1 MSIERDEPDF
11 IKSSAIM
18 AAGTIVSRLTGLIR
32 NLLAVA
38 ALGTAL
44 FADTFNVANTI
55 PTILYILLAGGA
67 LNAVFVPQ
75 LVRSMRE
82 DEDGGSAFASRLLTS
97 VTSLLL
103 LITALGIVL
112 APLITRLYAPRFSLA
127 GFEAERSLTITFMRY
142 CLPQILMMGVFVI
155 LSQIGNARG
164 KFGPMMWAPVLNN
177 LVGIG
182 VLLIFLVLAPNVSA
196 ANITPSQSALLG
208 LGTTLGFV
216 IQALVLIPV
225 VRNSGL
231 HLKIRFDWR
240 NSDLKKSFRLGSWT
254 LLFVLIN
261 QIGYLIIVKVA
272 TSAAVQAKIEGITT
286 GVGFTPYSYAYFI
299 FILPHSIITVS
310 VITALLPKISRLAHE
325 KNDEAVKKNLVDS
338 LQNIA
343 VITAPSTLLFIV
355 FGTAI
360 SALLYASTN
369 ADDSRQIGLVLA
381 GFAVGLIPF
390 STMPLLLR
398 GFYAYEDT
406 KSPVLINTFATGAMI
421 ILAVLAENLIP
432 FRYVTIA
439 LALILGVSNL
449 IGTLLCIRAL
459 ERRVGKFPRGRL
471 AATHLKLLFVSTLA
485 ILPGAAI
492 YLIITWLLGDG
503 GGWLINAVALA
514 LGSAG
519 FAATYIYGGRLGKV
533 NEITSLYQQ
542 IVVRFRRGR

>member
-1 MSIERDEPDF
+1 MNQEEPDF

-18 AAGTIVSRLTGLIR
+18 AAGTIVSRFTGLIR
-32 NLLAVA
+32 NLLTVA

-82 DEDGGSAFASRLLTS
+82 DDDGGSAFASRLLTS
-97 VTSLLL
+97 VTALLL
-103 LITALGIVL
+103 FITALGIIL
-112 APLITRLYAPRFSLA
+112 APLITRIYAPRFFQP
-127 GFEAERSLTITFMRY
+127 GFETERSLTITFMRY
-142 CLPQILMMGVFVI
+142 CLPQILMMGIFVI

-177 LVGIG
+177 LVGIT
-182 VLLIFLVLAPNVSA
+182 VLLTFLLIAPDVN
-196 ANITPSQSALLG
+196 ANTITPTQTALLG

-216 IQALVLIPV
+216 IQALILIPV
-225 VRNSGL
+225 VKNSGL
-231 HLKIRFDWR
+231 RLKARFDWR
-240 NSDLKKSFRLGSWT
+240 NSDLGKSFRLGGWT

-261 QIGYLIIVKVA
+261 QIGYLIIVQVA

-325 KNDEAVKKNLVDS
+325 KKDELVKKNLVDS
-338 LQNIA
+338 LRNIA
-343 VITAPSTLLFIV
+343 VATAPSTVLFIA

-360 SALLYASTN
+360 ASLLYAGTS
-369 ADDSRQIGLVLA
+369 AEDSRQIGLVLA
-381 GFAVGLIPF
+381 GFALGLIPF

-406 KSPVLINTFATGAMI
+406 KTPVIINLFATGSMMV
-421 ILAVLAENLIP
+421 LAVIAENVIP
-432 FRYVTIA
+432 FRYVTVALAIILGISNILGTVLSIRSLEKRIGRFPKTDLVRTHGKLLLLSCLALLPSFGAYALITEIAGVTWATNA
-439 LALILGVSNL
+439 LALAFGAVIF
-449 IGTLLCIRAL
+449 AL
-459 ERRVGKFPRGRL
+459 
-471 AATHLKLLFVSTLA
+471 
-485 ILPGAAI
+485 
-492 YLIITWLLGDG
+492 
-503 GGWLINAVALA
+503 
-514 LGSAG
+514 
-519 FAATYIYGGRLGKV
+519 TYIYGGRVAKV
-533 NEITSLYQQ
+533 EEVTSLYKQ
-542 IVVRFRRGR
+542 IMDRFKGTE

>member
-1 MSIERDEPDF
+1 MSEEHSDF
-11 IKSSAIM
+11 IKSSAVM
-18 AAGTIVSRLTGLIR
+18 AAGTLVSRFTGLIR
-32 NLLAVA
+32 NLLTVA

-97 VTSLLL
+97 VTSLLFF
-103 LITALGIVL
+103 ITALGMIL
-112 APLITRLYAPRFSLA
+112 APLITRIYAPKFSLP
-127 GFEAERSLTITFMRY
+127 GFETERSLTITFMRY
-142 CLPQILMMGVFVI
+142 CLPQILMMGIFVI

-177 LVGIG
+177 VVGIA
-182 VLLIFLVLAPNVSA
+182 VLLIFLQVAPDITA
-196 ANITPSQSALLG
+196 ATITPEQSALLG
-208 LGTTLGFV
+208 IGTTLGFV

-225 VRNSGL
+225 VKNSGL
-231 HLKIRFDWR
+231 KLSLRFDWR
-240 NSDLKKSFRLGSWT
+240 NSNLGKSFRLGAWT

-272 TSAAVQAKIEGITT
+272 TSAAVQAKIEGIST

-325 KNDEAVKKNLVDS
+325 GKSDAVKKNLVDS

-343 VITAPSTLLFIV
+343 VVTAPSTILFIA
-355 FGTAI
+355 FGTSIAT
-360 SALLYASTN
+360 LLYAGSS
-369 ADDSRQIGLVLA
+369 AADSRQIGLVLA

-406 KSPVLINTFATGAMI
+406 KSPVIINLFATGAMMV
-421 ILAVLAENLIP
+421 LAVAAEIIVP
-432 FRYVTIA
+432 FQYVTIV
-439 LALILGVSNL
+439 LAVILGISNL
-449 IGTLLCIRAL
+449 IGTILAIRAL
-459 ERRVGKFPRGRL
+459 EKRVGHFPKSSL
-471 AATHLKLLFVSTLA
+471 LLTHIKLLALSLIA
-485 ILPGAAI
+485 IAPG
-492 YLIITWLLGDG
+492 YLLFAVVKSWVGEG
-503 GGWLINAVALA
+503 LIGTFSALA
-514 LGSAG
+514 LGG
-519 FAATYIYGGRLGKV
+519 IVFALTYIYGGRIAKV
-533 NEITSLYQQ
+533 EEITTLYRQ
-542 IVVRFRRGR
+542 ILSRFRRRES

>member
-1 MSIERDEPDF
+1 MEREEPDF

-18 AAGTIVSRLTGLIR
+18 AAGTIVSRFTGLIR
-32 NLLAVA
+32 NLLTVT

-103 LITALGIVL
+103 FITAIGIVL
-112 APLITRLYAPRFSLA
+112 APLITRVYAPKFSLP
-127 GFEAERSLTITFMRY
+127 GFETERSLTITFMRY
-142 CLPQILMMGVFVI
+142 CLPQILMMGIFVI

-177 LVGIG
+177 LVGIA
-182 VLLIFLVLAPNVSA
+182 VLLAFLVVAPDVGA
-196 ANITPSQSALLG
+196 DTITPNQTALLG

-216 IQALVLIPV
+216 IQALILIPV
-225 VRNSGL
+225 VKNSGL

-240 NSDLKKSFRLGSWT
+240 NSDLRKSFRLGGWT

-272 TSAAVQAKIEGITT
+272 TSAAVQAKIEGVTT

-299 FILPHSIITVS
+299 FILPHSVITVS
-310 VITALLPKISRLAHE
+310 VITALLPKISRLAHD

-343 VITAPSTLLFIV
+343 VATAPSTLLFIV
-355 FGTAI
+355 FGTSIA
-360 SALLYASTN
+360 SLLYAGTS

-381 GFAVGLIPF
+381 GFAIGLIPF

-406 KSPVLINTFATGAMI
+406 KSPVIINIFATGSMM
-421 ILAVLAENLIP
+421 ILAIVAENVIP

-439 LALILGVSNL
+439 LAVILGVSNL

-459 ERRVGKFPRGRL
+459 ERRIGRFPRG
-471 AATHLKLLFVSTLA
+471 KLLGTHFTLLLVSTIA
-485 ILPGAAI
+485 ILPGALL
-492 YLIITWLLGDG
+492 YLLVVSLLPASA
-503 GGWLINAVALA
+503 GWLSNALALA
-514 LGSAG
+514 LGGAG
-519 FAATYIYGGRLGKV
+519 FAFTYIYGGRLAKV
-533 NEITSLYQQ
+533 KEITSLYQQ
-542 IVVRFRRGR
+542 IITRLRRDK

>member
-1 MSIERDEPDF
+1 MSEEHSDF
-11 IKSSAIM
+11 IKSSAVM
-18 AAGTIVSRLTGLIR
+18 AAGTLVSRFTGLIR
-32 NLLAVA
+32 NLLTVA

-97 VTSLLL
+97 VTSLLFF
-103 LITALGIVL
+103 ITALGMIL
-112 APLITRLYAPRFSLA
+112 APVITRIYAPKFSLP
-127 GFEAERSLTITFMRY
+127 GFETERSLTITFMRY
-142 CLPQILMMGVFVI
+142 CLPQILMMGIFVI

-177 LVGIG
+177 VVGIA
-182 VLLIFLVLAPNVSA
+182 VLLIFLQVAPDITA
-196 ANITPSQSALLG
+196 ATITPEQSALLG
-208 LGTTLGFV
+208 IGTTLGFV

-225 VRNSGL
+225 VKNSGL
-231 HLKIRFDWR
+231 KLSLRFDWR
-240 NSDLKKSFRLGSWT
+240 NSNLGKSFRLGAWT

-325 KNDEAVKKNLVDS
+325 GKSDAVKKNLVDS
-338 LQNIA
+338 LRNIA
-343 VITAPSTLLFIV
+343 VVTAPSTILFIA
-355 FGTAI
+355 FGTSIAT
-360 SALLYASTN
+360 LLYAGST
-369 ADDSRQIGLVLA
+369 AADSRQIGLVLA

-406 KSPVLINTFATGAMI
+406 KSPVIINLFATGAMMV
-421 ILAVLAENLIP
+421 LAVAAEIIVP
-432 FRYVTIA
+432 FQYVTIV
-439 LALILGVSNL
+439 LAVILGISNL
-449 IGTLLCIRAL
+449 IGTILAIRAL
-459 ERRVGKFPRGRL
+459 EKKVGHFPKSSL
-471 AATHLKLLFVSTLA
+471 LLTHIKLLALSLIA
-485 ILPGAAI
+485 IAPG
-492 YLIITWLLGDG
+492 YLLFAVVKSWVGEG
-503 GGWLINAVALA
+503 LIGTFSALA
-514 LGSAG
+514 LGG
-519 FAATYIYGGRLGKV
+519 IVFAVTYIYGGRIAKV
-533 NEITSLYQQ
+533 EEITTLYRQ
-542 IVVRFRRGR
+542 ILSRFRRRES

>member
-1 MSIERDEPDF
+1 MNQEEPDF

-18 AAGTIVSRLTGLIR
+18 AAGTIVSRFTGLIR
-32 NLLAVA
+32 NLLTVA

-97 VTSLLL
+97 VAALLL
-103 LITALGIVL
+103 FITALGIIL
-112 APLITRLYAPRFSLA
+112 APLITRIYAPRFFLA
-127 GFEAERSLTITFMRY
+127 GFETERSLTITFMRY
-142 CLPQILMMGVFVI
+142 CLPQILMMGIFVI

-182 VLLIFLVLAPNVSA
+182 VLLAFLLVAPDVSA
-196 ANITPSQSALLG
+196 NTITSAQTALLG
-208 LGTTLGFV
+208 IGTTFGFV
-216 IQALVLIPV
+216 VQALVLIPV
-225 VRNSGL
+225 VKRSGL
-231 HLKIRFDWR
+231 HLKARFDWR
-240 NSDLKKSFRLGSWT
+240 NSDLGKSFRLGSWT

-261 QIGYLIIVKVA
+261 QIGYLIIVQVA

-325 KNDEAVKKNLVDS
+325 QKDDSVKKNLVDS
-338 LQNIA
+338 LRNIA
-343 VITAPSTLLFIV
+343 VATAPSTVLFIT

-360 SALLYASTN
+360 ASLLYAGTT
-369 ADDSRQIGLVLA
+369 AEDSRQIGLVLA
-381 GFAVGLIPF
+381 GFALGLIPF

-406 KSPVLINTFATGAMI
+406 KTPVVINLFATGSMM
-421 ILAVLAENLIP
+421 ILAVIAENVIP
-432 FRYVTIA
+432 FRYVTVA
-439 LALILGVSNL
+439 LAIILGISN
-449 IGTLLCIRAL
+449 IVGTLLSLRAL
-459 ERRVGKFPRGRL
+459 ERRIGKFPKRELLR
-471 AATHLKLLFVSTLA
+471 THGKLLLLSCVSIIPSFGIFA
-485 ILPGAAI
+485 
-492 YLIITWLLGDG
+492 LITGVLGV
-503 GGWLINAVALA
+503 GWLSNAVALTLGA
-514 LGSAG
+514 LLFGL
-519 FAATYIYGGRLGKV
+519 TYIYGGRVAKV
-533 NEITSLYQQ
+533 EEITTLYRQ
-542 IVVRFRRGR
+542 IRARFRSAE

>member
-1 MSIERDEPDF
+1 MSEEHSDF
-11 IKSSAIM
+11 IKSSAVM
-18 AAGTIVSRLTGLIR
+18 AAGTLVSRFTGLIR
-32 NLLAVA
+32 NLLTVA

-97 VTSLLL
+97 VTSLLFF
-103 LITALGIVL
+103 ITALGMIL
-112 APLITRLYAPRFSLA
+112 APLITRIYAPKFSLP
-127 GFEAERSLTITFMRY
+127 GFETERSLTITFMRY
-142 CLPQILMMGVFVI
+142 CLPQILMMGIFVI

-177 LVGIG
+177 VVGIA
-182 VLLIFLVLAPNVSA
+182 VLLIFLQVAPDITA
-196 ANITPSQSALLG
+196 ATITPEQSALLG
-208 LGTTLGFV
+208 IGTTLGFV

-225 VRNSGL
+225 VKNSGL
-231 HLKIRFDWR
+231 KLSLRFDWR
-240 NSDLKKSFRLGSWT
+240 NSNLGKSFRLGAWT

-325 KNDEAVKKNLVDS
+325 GKSDAVKKNLVDS
-338 LQNIA
+338 LRNIA
-343 VITAPSTLLFIV
+343 VVTAPSTILFIA
-355 FGTAI
+355 FGTSIAT
-360 SALLYASTN
+360 LLYAGST
-369 ADDSRQIGLVLA
+369 AADSRQIGLVLA

-406 KSPVLINTFATGAMI
+406 KSPVIINLFATGAMMV
-421 ILAVLAENLIP
+421 LAVAAEIIVP
-432 FRYVTIA
+432 FQYVTIV
-439 LALILGVSNL
+439 LAVILGISNL
-449 IGTLLCIRAL
+449 IGTILAIRAL
-459 ERRVGKFPRGRL
+459 EKKVGHFPKSSL
-471 AATHLKLLFVSTLA
+471 LLTHIKLLALSLIA
-485 ILPGAAI
+485 IAPG
-492 YLIITWLLGDG
+492 YLLFAVVKSWVGEG
-503 GGWLINAVALA
+503 LIGTFSALA
-514 LGSAG
+514 LGG
-519 FAATYIYGGRLGKV
+519 IVFAVTYIYGGRIAKV
-533 NEITSLYQQ
+533 EEITTLYRQ
-542 IVVRFRRGR
+542 ILSRFRRRES

>member
-1 MSIERDEPDF
+1 MSEDNSDF

-18 AAGTIVSRLTGLIR
+18 AAGTIVSRFTGLIR
-32 NLLAVA
+32 NLLTVA

-82 DEDGGSAFASRLLTS
+82 DGDGGSAFASRLLTS
-97 VTSLLL
+97 VTSLLFF
-103 LITALGIVL
+103 ITALGMVL
-112 APLITRLYAPRFSLA
+112 APLITRIYAPKFSLP
-127 GFEAERSLTITFMRY
+127 GFETERSLTITFMRY
-142 CLPQILMMGVFVI
+142 CLPQILMMGIFVI

-177 LVGIG
+177 LVGIA
-182 VLLIFLVLAPNVSA
+182 VLGIFLRIAPDITA
-196 ANITPSQSALLG
+196 ATITSQQSALLG
-208 LGTTLGFV
+208 IGTTLGFV

-231 HLKIRFDWR
+231 TLSLRFDWR
-240 NSDLKKSFRLGSWT
+240 NSNLGKSFRLGGWT

-325 KNDEAVKKNLVDS
+325 GNSEAVKKNLVDS
-338 LQNIA
+338 LRNIA
-343 VITAPSTLLFIV
+343 VATAPSTVLFIA

-360 SALLYASTN
+360 ASILYAGSS
-369 ADDSRQIGLVLA
+369 AADSRQIGLVLA
-381 GFAVGLIPF
+381 GFAIGLIPF

-406 KSPVLINTFATGAMI
+406 KRPVIINLFATGAMML
-421 ILAVLAENLIP
+421 LAVLAENLVP
-432 FRYVTIA
+432 FQYVTVA
-439 LALILGVSNL
+439 LAIILGLSNVL
-449 IGTLLCIRAL
+449 GTLLSIRSLERKLGRFPKRAL
-459 ERRVGKFPRGRL
+459 LLTHIKLLALSCLAIAPGFLLFTVIKSWIGQGLVSTFCAL
-471 AATHLKLLFVSTLA
+471 AA
-485 ILPGAAI
+485 
-492 YLIITWLLGDG
+492 G
-503 GGWLINAVALA
+503 GSIFAV
-514 LGSAG
+514 
-519 FAATYIYGGRLGKV
+519 TYIYGGRAAKV
-533 NEITSLYQQ
+533 EEITTLYSQV
-542 IVVRFRRGR
+542 IARFRRK

>member
-1 MSIERDEPDF
+1 
-11 IKSSAIM
+11 M
-18 AAGTIVSRLTGLIR
+18 AAGTLVSRFTGLIR
-32 NLLAVA
+32 NLLTVA

-82 DEDGGSAFASRLLTS
+82 DGDNGSAFASRLLS
-97 VTSLLL
+97 SITSLLF
-103 LITALGIVL
+103 LITALGIII
-112 APLITRLYAPRFSLA
+112 APLITRIYAPKFSLP
-127 GFEAERSLTITFMRY
+127 GFETERSLTITFMRY
-142 CLPQILMMGVFVI
+142 CLPQILMMGIFVI

-182 VLLIFLVLAPNVSA
+182 VLLAFLAIAPDVTA
-196 ANITPSQSALLG
+196 ETITPNQTALLG

-225 VRNSGL
+225 VKNSGL
-231 HLKIRFDWR
+231 HLTLRFDWR
-240 NSDLKKSFRLGSWT
+240 HSNLGKSFRLGGWT

-261 QIGYLIIVKVA
+261 QIGYLVIVKVA

-325 KNDEAVKKNLVDS
+325 NKGNEVRKDLVDS
-338 LQNIA
+338 LRNIA
-343 VITAPSTLLFIV
+343 VATAPSTIIFIV
-355 FGTAI
+355 FGTSIA
-360 SALLYASTN
+360 SLLYAGTSAN
-369 ADDSRQIGLVLA
+369 DARQIGLVLA
-381 GFAVGLIPF
+381 GFALGLIPF

-406 KSPVLINTFATGAMI
+406 KTPVFINIFSTGLMMV
-421 ILAVLAENLIP
+421 LAVLAENLIP
-432 FRYVTIA
+432 YQNVTVA
-439 LALILGVSNL
+439 LAIILGISNL
-449 IGTLLCIRAL
+449 CGTILSIFAL
-459 ERRVGKFPRGRL
+459 ERRVGKFPKRAL
-471 AATHLKLLFVSTLA
+471 LITHLKLL
-485 ILPGAAI
+485 
-492 YLIITWLLGDG
+492 LLSV
-503 GGWLINAVALA
+503 IAMAPALA
-514 LGSAG
+514 LFSLVKSSAG
-519 FAATYIYGGRLGKV
+519 QSWLSNAFALAIGGALFALLYIYGGRLARV
-533 NEITSLYQQ
+533 EEITSLYRQ
-542 IVVRFRRGR
+542 IATRIGRK